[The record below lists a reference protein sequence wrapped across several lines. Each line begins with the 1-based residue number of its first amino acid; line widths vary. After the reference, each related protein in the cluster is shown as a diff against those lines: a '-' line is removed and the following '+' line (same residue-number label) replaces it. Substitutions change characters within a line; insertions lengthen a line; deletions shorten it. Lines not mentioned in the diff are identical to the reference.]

1 MQFTWILCFLGTAF
15 CYNEIYSFV
24 SPFGKSLLENWDFY
38 GSVEIQQN
46 KIILIPSA
54 FQSKIASIW
63 SKNKNIYE
71 EWSVEISLRLTN
83 LEHENSGLA
92 LWYTSEK
99 GKGGIVF
106 GSKDR
111 WDGLGIF
118 LYVGQNKRPSLR
130 GHLNDGSME
139 YSRFKNPSL
148 QAFGACSIIHQNTS
162 EILTFKLLYSKGAIQ
177 VEQKD
182 SICFKTTQINL
193 PPDYYFGISTQSM
206 NDFESFEIYNFQVNE
221 IKNKY
226 SNSEEK
232 TYTHIEK
239 ETANI
244 DYNFNLNITKIL
256 NDLPTFSHQLLNI
269 TNEQLIIKT
278 LLEDINQ
285 SLYSLSETIFNLNS
299 KSHNNK
305 KEAIDTLSDEILKLI
320 PQLSS
325 LKYQHRNETLLMI
338 DSLSETVSKRI
349 LSINS
354 GIKFFIIIN
363 IIMQILIFLTYI
375 VYKRRTDDYPRKIL

>member
-1 MQFTWILCFLGTAF
+1 MRFIWILCILETAF
-15 CYNEIYSFV
+15 CYGGVHSFI
-24 SPFGKSLLENWDFY
+24 SPFGKSLFENWDFY
-38 GSVEIQQN
+38 GSIEVQQN
-46 KIILIPSA
+46 KIILIPPA
-54 FQSKIASIW
+54 VQSRIASIW
-63 SKNKNIYE
+63 SKHKNIYE

-139 YSRFKNPSL
+139 YSKFKNPSL
-148 QAFGACSIIHQNTS
+148 QAFGACSIIYQNTS
-162 EILTFKLLYSKGAIQ
+162 EVFTFKLLYSKEAIQ
-177 VEQKD
+177 IEQKD
-182 SICFKTTQINL
+182 SICFRTTQINL
-193 PPDYYFGISTQSM
+193 PPGYYFGISTQST
-206 NDFESFEIYNFQVNE
+206 NDLESFEIYNFQINE

-232 TYTHIEK
+232 IYTHTQK
-239 ETANI
+239 EATNI
-244 DYNFNLNITKIL
+244 DYDSNLNITKIL
-256 NDLPTFSHQLLNI
+256 SDLPTFSSQLSNI

-278 LLEDINQ
+278 FLKNINQ
-285 SLYSLSETIFNLNS
+285 SLYSLSETISNLNF
-299 KSHNNK
+299 KSHNNE
-305 KEAIDTLSDEILKLI
+305 KETIDTLSDEILKLI
-320 PQLSS
+320 PEINS
-325 LKYQHRNETLLMI
+325 LKYQQINETLLII
-338 DSLSETVSKRI
+338 DSLSETVAKKI

-354 GIKFFIIIN
+354 SIKFFIIIN
-363 IIMQILIFLTYI
+363 IIIQILIFLTYI
-375 VYKRRTDDYPRKIL
+375 IYKRRTDDYPRKIL

>member
-354 GIKFFIIIN
+354 VPVF
-363 IIMQILIFLTYI
+363 
-375 VYKRRTDDYPRKIL
+375 YKL